1 VKMSE
6 EDLLNLSGKEWTT
19 LPRLS
24 RTIPFGYKVDDDDP
38 TILQPIIFEL
48 EALEQAKKHLR
59 QGYSL
64 RVVANWLS
72 DITGR
77 RLSHMGLKKRIEI
90 ERRRTNQ
97 ARTLKKWA
105 ETAKDAYQKAKDFE
119 KRLGKNTFDL
129 EAETNFGE
137 TSDNS

>member
-1 VKMSE
+1 MHVSE

-24 RTIPFGYKVDDDDP
+24 RTIPFGYQVDEADD

-59 QGYSL
+59 KGFSL

-77 RLSHMGLKKRIEI
+77 RISHMGLKKRVEI

-97 ARTLKKWA
+97 AVALKKWA
-105 ETAKDAYQKAKDFE
+105 EVSKDAYQKAKDLE

-129 EAETNFGE
+129 EKETSFGE
-137 TSDNS
+137 TRDS